1 MSSYLNL
8 GCGLR
13 FHPAWTNVD
22 FVAGDPSV
30 VAHDLRRGV
39 PFGDEQFEV
48 VYHSH
53 VLEHFSKADAE
64 PFLKECRRVLK
75 PGGVVRVAVPDL
87 ERAARVYLQALEKA
101 EGGDDAWRDNY
112 DWMMLELYDQTVRE
126 RSGGEMAAYLLQ
138 EEIPNKEFVIGRVGV
153 EAERIIESAAQSRES
168 VPAGA
173 SPPQRRSPGAV
184 LRRLYGMVRRPS
196 FRRESST
203 SRRESAIRK
212 LLGEEYE
219 LLRLGRFR
227 RGGEVHLWMY
237 DRHSLARALRAAGF
251 RDPRVVGAAESR
263 IQGWAGFQ
271 LDTEPDGTTY
281 KPDSLFME
289 AVK

>member
-1 MSSYLNL
+1 MRSNLNL

-22 FVAGDPSV
+22 FVAADPSV
-30 VAHDLRRGV
+30 IAHDLRKGV
-39 PFGDEQFEV
+39 PFGDEQFDV

-53 VLEHFSKADAE
+53 LLEHFPKGDAE
-64 PFLKECRRVLK
+64 LFLKECRRVLK
-75 PGGVVRVAVPDL
+75 PGGLIRVAVPDL
-87 ERAARVYLQALEKA
+87 ERAARVYLQALEAA
-101 EGGDDAWRDNY
+101 EGGDAASRHDY

-126 RSGGEMAAYLLQ
+126 RSGGEMAAYLLR

-153 EAERIIESAAQSRES
+153 EAERIIESARPSGEF
-168 VPAGA
+168 VPAPQ
-173 SPPQRRSPGAV
+173 PPSRPPLGV
-184 LRRLYGMVRRPS
+184 IVRRLYRFVRRPS
-196 FRRESST
+196 FRRESGAG
-203 SRRESAIRK
+203 RRESSIRR
-212 LLGEEYE
+212 LLGDEYE
-219 LLRLGRFR
+219 LLQLGRFR

-237 DRHSLARALRAAGF
+237 DRHSLARALGGAGF
-251 RDPRVVGAAESR
+251 REPRVVGAAESR
-263 IQGWAGFQ
+263 IPGWADYH

>member
-1 MSSYLNL
+1 MRSNLNL

-13 FHPAWTNVD
+13 FHPEWTNVD

-30 VAHDLRRGV
+30 IAHDLRKGV
-39 PFGDEQFEV
+39 PFGDGQFEV

-53 VLEHFSKADAE
+53 VLEHFPKAGAE
-64 PFLKECRRVLK
+64 LFLRECHRVLR
-75 PGGVVRVAVPDL
+75 PGGVIRIAVPDL

-101 EGGDDAWRDNY
+101 EEGDDAWGHNY
-112 DWMMLELYDQTVRE
+112 DWMVLELYDQTVRE

-153 EAERIIESAAQSRES
+153 EAERIIESAAQSREF

-173 SPPQRRSPGAV
+173 LPPRPSPGAI
-184 LRRLYGMVRRPS
+184 LRRLYRLVRRPS
-196 FRRESST
+196 
-203 SRRESAIRK
+203 SRRESIIRR
-212 LLGEEYE
+212 LLGAEYE
-219 LLRLGRFR
+219 LLQVGRFR
-227 RGGEVHLWMY
+227 RGGEIHLWMY
-237 DRHSLARALRAAGF
+237 DRHSLARALRGAGF

-263 IQGWAGFQ
+263 LPGWAGYH